1 MLLGTSLT
9 FLERVPLVRAQVT
22 GEVCLTEIASTAC
35 PAMGPVFNGP
45 LSVPVTQLRVAVF
58 IQGSDSLNGFDITLK
73 SDHNTLKP
81 AETDLTGTVLP
92 GSVSIILDC
101 VGGVN
106 RTRSPCS
113 STDSADTLRLAAV
126 GLGLATPSPTTGL
139 LFTATYNI
147 TQTTASGVA
156 IGFQTG
162 CATSSVAGTSS
173 VCVTISNGTVT
184 PDSETVQS
192 ADFNNAAPPP
202 WISISSSASMIGIL
216 APGVSE
222 TATITTSGQ
231 NGWPGFS
238 TDSIAFTHRE
248 TPGLSVV
255 FPTSCGTSATC
266 SAILG
271 LSSMSEGAYTVTVFG
286 EYSAYDPT
294 ESVNDHL
301 VATVTVKIQ
310 VQAFTISISPANMS
324 FASGSSISTT
334 VNVGFGSGFAGT
346 VLLATTLLP
355 ASGLTVSCSSSSV
368 AASSPSS
375 TCTFR
380 SSTPGNYNVTITGT
394 SGPFSHSANATVKVL
409 SIVQPPTSPS
419 GIFGLQPLQF
429 LGIVVGVVVAG
440 GLVFLFFR
448 RRKLR
453 PV

>member
-1 MLLGTSLT
+1 
-9 FLERVPLVRAQVT
+9 
-22 GEVCLTEIASTAC
+22 
-35 PAMGPVFNGP
+35 
-45 LSVPVTQLRVAVF
+45 
-58 IQGSDSLNGFDITLK
+58 
-73 SDHNTLKP
+73 
-81 AETDLTGTVLP
+81 
-92 GSVSIILDC
+92 
-101 VGGVN
+101 
-106 RTRSPCS
+106 
-113 STDSADTLRLAAV
+113 
-126 GLGLATPSPTTGL
+126 
-139 LFTATYNI
+139 
-147 TQTTASGVA
+147 
-156 IGFQTG
+156 
-162 CATSSVAGTSS
+162 
-173 VCVTISNGTVT
+173 
-184 PDSETVQS
+184 
-192 ADFNNAAPPP
+192 
-202 WISISSSASMIGIL
+202 
-216 APGVSE
+216 
-222 TATITTSGQ
+222 
-231 NGWPGFS
+231 
-238 TDSIAFTHRE
+238 
-248 TPGLSVV
+248 
-255 FPTSCGTSATC
+255 
-266 SAILG
+266 
-271 LSSMSEGAYTVTVFG
+271 MSEGAYTVTVFG

-346 VLLATTLLP
+346 VLLAITLLP

-419 GIFGLQPLQF
+419 GIFGLQPLQL

-440 GLVFLFFR
+440 ALVFLFFR